1 MNIRFT
7 SSLTPEEENTLAPP
21 LLKALGAILDLLPI
35 AYAIRVETA
44 DSNVYQR
51 GSMQEESSVQDA
63 LRMRAAA
70 TFNGGTEYR

>member
-7 SSLTPEEENTLAPP
+7 SSLTSEEENTLAPS

-51 GSMQEESSVQDA
+51 GSMQDDSSQQEA
-63 LRMRAAA
+63 PRMRAA
-70 TFNGGTEYR
+70 TFTGGSEYR